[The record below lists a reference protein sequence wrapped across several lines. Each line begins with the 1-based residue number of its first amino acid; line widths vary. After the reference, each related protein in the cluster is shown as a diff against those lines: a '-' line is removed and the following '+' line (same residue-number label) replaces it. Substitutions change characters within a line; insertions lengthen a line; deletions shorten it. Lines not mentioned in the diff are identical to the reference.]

1 MEPSAIRGPDPYP
14 WHEKS
19 LVRFEIDYLARH
31 EHCLPL
37 IAEWQ
42 LAEFGHLYPTDTLA
56 DRMTRL
62 AGALQTKALPLALV
76 ALSNDGEP
84 VGSAS
89 LQRSTLTH
97 DDLSPWLSAMVVPSC
112 YRGQGIA
119 SALALWAVKEARRLG
134 FPAVYLFTP
143 HNEALYSR
151 PGWERLEVATH
162 RGTRLTIMSRST
174 SVN

>member
-1 MEPSAIRGPDPYP
+1 MKPSAMRGPDPYP
-14 WHEKS
+14 WRENS

-42 LAEFGHLYPTDTLA
+42 MAAFGYLNPAATLA

-62 AGALQTKALPLALV
+62 AGSLQTTALPLALV
-76 ALSNDGEP
+76 ALSDEGEP

-89 LQRSTLTH
+89 LQTSTVTH
-97 DDLSPWLSAMVVPSC
+97 DHLSPWLSSLVVPSC

-119 SALALWAVKEARRLG
+119 SALALWAVKEARRLAL
-134 FPAVYLFTP
+134 PTLYLLTP
-143 HNEALYSR
+143 HDEALYVR
-151 PGWERLEVATH
+151 LGWERLEVTMH
-162 RGTRLTIMSRST
+162 RGTRLTVMSRVT
-174 SVN
+174 SLN

>member
-1 MEPSAIRGPDPYP
+1 MRGPASHV

-31 EHCLPL
+31 EQCLPL

-42 LAEFGHLYPTDTLA
+42 LAAFGYLYPTDTLA

-62 AGALQTKALPLALV
+62 AGSLSTGALPLALV
-76 ALSNDGEP
+76 ALSNEGEP

-89 LQRSTLTH
+89 LQAVNVTH
-97 DDLSPWLSAMVVPSC
+97 DHLSPWLSSVVVPSC

-119 SALALWAVKEARRLG
+119 SALALWAVKEARRLCL
-134 FPAVYLFTP
+134 PKVYVLTP
-143 HNEALYSR
+143 DNEALYAR
-151 PGWERLEVATH
+151 LGWERFDVTTH
-162 RGTRLTIMSRST
+162 RGTRLTVMSRVT
-174 SVN
+174 SLN